1 MGMLSKVT
9 SGERLNPCGDANCG
23 ANAVPYAAND
33 RVNCVV
39 IDECSGVN
47 ISDENAQC
55 INEPGGYNCVCHPG
69 FEGNGYKC
77 KRARSSTSSVIV
89 PTPPSTYYE
98 VDTPREPEHREAPQ
112 EDDRCEV
119 RRYMIVICF
128 KLASLRTAST
138 DAVSAKPATLEMD
151 SCARTRAMRNTCGTV
166 RPAFDKAPLKSVNE
180 IAPFCTVQGCTC
192 PTGYALI
199 EYAFDQICRLL
210 EAQPEDPD
218 LPSCDVE
225 NNCSPSAN
233 CVCPGGCILRIFV

>member
-1 MGMLSKVT
+1 MTPLTNYESFQ
-9 SGERLNPCGDANCG
+9 CNCKNG
-23 ANAVPYAAND
+23 FTYVPYAAND

-47 ISDENAQC
+47 ISDENVQC

-119 RRYMIVICF
+119 RR
-128 KLASLRTAST
+128 
-138 DAVSAKPATLEMD
+138 
-151 SCARTRAMRNTCGTV
+151 
-166 RPAFDKAPLKSVNE
+166 
-180 IAPFCTVQGCTC
+180 
-192 PTGYALI
+192 
-199 EYAFDQICRLL
+199 
-210 EAQPEDPD
+210 
-218 LPSCDVE
+218 
-225 NNCSPSAN
+225 
-233 CVCPGGCILRIFV
+233 